1 MKLSASATHQ
11 FGDIVNSE
19 PQPNLLA
26 KNIKLAVDTYGGRVH
41 VEWDPQASVTPLGQL
56 PFLLSF

>member
-11 FGDIVNSE
+11 FGDIVNSD

-41 VEWDPQASVTPLGQL
+41 VEHLVSCH
-56 PFLLSF
+56 FLLSF